1 MKKDPL
7 LIGWREWAELPEL
20 NIPLIKV
27 KVDTGAKT
35 SALHAYDIQI
45 IKSNQKEFVEFAI
58 HPIQTNDQ
66 ISVPC
71 RAEIIGMKTIK
82 SSNGHKQIRPVIH
95 TPIKIGSRSWNI
107 EVTLTNRDI
116 MHHRMLLGRTAMLN
130 LLINPSKSYCQGVI
144 SKSMALNE
152 YIVTNFG

>member
-1 MKKDPL
+1 MKGDPL
-7 LIGWREWAELPEL
+7 LIGWREWAELPAL

-45 IKSNQKEFVEFAI
+45 IKLNQKEFVEFAI

-95 TPIKIGSRSWNI
+95 TPIKIGSRSWDI

-130 LLINPSKSYCQGVI
+130 LLINPSKSYCQGFI

>member
-1 MKKDPL
+1 MKGDPL

-35 SALHAYDIQI
+35 SALHAYDIKI
-45 IKSNQKEFVEFAI
+45 IKLNQKEFVEFSI
-58 HPIQTNDQ
+58 HPIQANDQ
-66 ISVPC
+66 VCVPC

-95 TPIKIGSRSWNI
+95 TPIKIGGQSWDI
-107 EVTLTNRDI
+107 EITLTNRDI
-116 MHHRMLLGRTAMLN
+116 LAQLSDLEYSQYYPLSESLTKARG
-130 LLINPSKSYCQGVI
+130 SK
-144 SKSMALNE
+144 
-152 YIVTNFG
+152 